1 MKFKSIL
8 GVGLLAISAGF
19 MAPLSQ
25 AQAQV
30 VVGVQVAPPAP
41 RYERLPPPRGGF
53 VWAPG
58 YWRWNGY
65 RHVWVGGRYIRVHPG
80 YRYREPRWERGPRG
94 DWRFREYGW
103 ER

>member
-8 GVGLLAISAGF
+8 CVSLLAFSAGF
-19 MAPLSQ
+19 MVPTSQ
-25 AQAQV
+25 AQAGV
-30 VVGVQVAPPAP
+30 FVGVQVAPPAP
-41 RYERLPPPRGGF
+41 VYEPLPPPRVGW

-65 RHVWVGGRYIRVHPG
+65 RHVWIGGRYIRARPG
-80 YRYREPRWERGPRG
+80 YRYYPPRWEHGPRG

-103 ER
+103 QR